1 MSSQPLPVNWTDD
14 ATWLVQAI
22 DPKDSLARLI
32 RMDEEAYRQA
42 SFLDD
47 RVLGDA
53 ADARLCSLDEASAAA
68 VRIEGD
74 RAGWIFHIG
83 HVGSTLVSRLLGDL
97 DSVLAIREPRSLR
110 DLAGASDDERPALA
124 LALRKL
130 MGRGLVPDQAVV
142 VKATSF
148 VSEYA
153 PHLVAP
159 GAPVLFMFAS
169 PRRYVEGILAG
180 ENSVRELRLL
190 AEERVR
196 RLSGRGIDLAG
207 FGGND
212 AHLAAAAWLCEMT
225 SLEAAADMMSTDQLM
240 WADFDGMLADMGG
253 ALARITAHFAIKAG
267 RDAIDAIVAGPL
279 MRRYSKAQEYDYSPA
294 LRAQLLAEAGRSH
307 RAEIDAALASL
318 GAAAAQFPLAARA
331 LRRAEGEI

>member
-22 DPKDSLARLI
+22 DPKDRLVRLI
-32 RMDEEAYRQA
+32 RMNDEAYRRA

-53 ADARLCSLDEASAAA
+53 ADARLCSLDQAVAAA
-68 VRIEGD
+68 VRIGPD

-97 DSVLAIREPRSLR
+97 GSVLAIREPRSLR

-130 MGRGLVPDQAVV
+130 MGRGLVPGQAVV
-142 VKATSF
+142 IKATSF

-153 PHLVAP
+153 PQLVAP

-169 PRRYVEGILAG
+169 PRRYIEGILAG
-180 ENSVRELRLL
+180 ENSVSELRAL
-190 AEERVR
+190 AGERVG
-196 RLSGRGIDLAG
+196 RLSGRRITLSGLDA
-207 FGGND
+207 ND

-225 SLEAAADMMSTDQLM
+225 SLEAAADMLSTDQLM

-253 ALARITAHFAIKAG
+253 VLARITAHFAIKAG